1 MRKESADSN
10 IRSARAEQISAQE
23 EYRTMSEKIRD
34 LDSQITQAHSQLSR
48 LRLDHAQEQAALQA
62 KYDGLIEQVRLQV
75 LYQYFEHTRYI
86 CILPLDPCTSTGF
99 VVSPTAQRGDV
110 ASFLIPLTQRS
121 TYPSSIFSNLVV
133 YICRYNHKTFEH

>member
-10 IRSARAEQISAQE
+10 VRSARAEQISAQE

-62 KYDGLIEQVRLQV
+62 KYDGLIEQVRQ
-75 LYQYFEHTRYI
+75 QN
-86 CILPLDPCTSTGF
+86 CILEF
-99 VVSPTAQRGDV
+99 
-110 ASFLIPLTQRS
+110 
-121 TYPSSIFSNLVV
+121 
-133 YICRYNHKTFEH
+133 